1 MLLIHL
7 QLFYKDKLQKIQ
19 ISCAVL
25 VFNRYCSAT
34 DILSLGWLPIKERT
48 DMRIVIL
55 SYQALHSKNFPKYL
69 KLNFASKKCLLQAC
83 NDNGPM
89 VEISGHRSSFTA
101 RATNC
106 LTNLLKI

>member
-25 VFNRYCSAT
+25 FFNRYCLAT

-48 DMRIVIL
+48 EMRIFNL
-55 SYQALHSKNFPKYL
+55 SYQALHSKNLSKYL
-69 KLNFASKKCLLQAC
+69 KLNFAPKNVCYKHAMIMVRWLKFQDTETPSLQEQLI
-83 NDNGPM
+83 
-89 VEISGHRSSFTA
+89 V
-101 RATNC
+101 
-106 LTNLLKI
+106 

>member
-1 MLLIHL
+1 MLCLFLIDTAQL
-7 QLFYKDKLQKIQ
+7 QIYFHWD
-19 ISCAVL
+19 
-25 VFNRYCSAT
+25 
-34 DILSLGWLPIKERT
+34 GLPIKERT

-69 KLNFASKKCLLQAC
+69 KLNFAPKKCLLQAC

-101 RATNC
+101 RATKC